1 MKILDARRFLD
12 DKRRYALV
20 HTCERCVYHD
30 RDRDRCAHGYPDATH
45 REAAYADEA
54 SAAAGMF
61 CKEFEVE

>member
-1 MKILDARRFLD
+1 MKILDARRFLE

-30 RDRDRCAHGYPDATH
+30 RDRDRCAHGYPDTTH
-45 REAAYADEA
+45 RDSAYVDEA